1 MGFSVSLD
9 DLLGDE
15 VRRDP
20 YPYYARLHELGEA
33 VALPPTAPYAAVVH
47 GYDAAHRVLR
57 DPVFRVLDAD
67 HLDRSGLRW
76 REHAVIR
83 TLQASMFNAPA
94 DDHARLRQL
103 FGQALTARR
112 VAALEPAI
120 LRIADELLDGLA
132 GAGADG
138 RPVDFMAAFA
148 LPLPSAVV
156 GELLGVPQRDRDWF
170 PSRVRAFD
178 AVLEIGPRSFREI
191 RAANAAAEELTGYFA
206 ALVAARRAAPRDDL
220 VSALV
225 RIRDEQPDQLTEA
238 ELSANLIV
246 MYNAGFRTTANL
258 FGNGLALLVARP
270 DALAA
275 LRADPSLAPAYVEEI
290 LRYEPP
296 VHFAVR
302 YAAEDTEIAGCTVAK
317 GRSVLVLTGAAN
329 RDPRR
334 FAAPDS
340 FDPSRR
346 DNRHLAFSAGPH
358 YCLGAALGRAE
369 GRLVL
374 PRLLDRFPGLT
385 LAAAP
390 GERRELM
397 LRGHDR
403 LPVHLADPHADRPVR
418 TVRVDLAEPA

>member
-33 VALPPTAPYAAVVH
+33 AALPPTAPYAAVVH

-76 REHAVIR
+76 RDHPVIR
-83 TLQASMFNAPA
+83 TLQASMFNAPPEE
-94 DDHARLRQL
+94 HARLRQL

-120 LRIADELLDGLA
+120 LRIADGLLDGLA
-132 GAGADG
+132 EAGAGG

-206 ALVAARRAAPRDDL
+206 ALVAARRAEPRDDL

-225 RIRDEQPDQLTEA
+225 RILDEQPDQLTEA

-258 FGNGLALLVARP
+258 FGNGLSLLVARP
-270 DALAA
+270 AALAA

-302 YAAEDTEIAGCTVAK
+302 YAAEDTEIAGLTVAK

-374 PRLLDRFPGLT
+374 PRLLDRFPA
-385 LAAAP
+385 LALAEAP

-403 LPVHLADPHADRPVR
+403 LPVHVVAPHTDRPVR

>member
-9 DLLGDE
+9 ELLGDE

-33 VALPPTAPYAAVVH
+33 AALPPTAPYAAVVH

-76 REHAVIR
+76 RDHPVIR
-83 TLQASMFNAPA
+83 TLQASMFNAPP
-94 DDHARLRQL
+94 DEHARLRQL

-120 LRIADELLDGLA
+120 LRIADGLLDGLA
-132 GAGADG
+132 EAGADG

-206 ALVAARRAAPRDDL
+206 ALVAARRAEPRDDL

-258 FGNGLALLVARP
+258 FGNGLALLTARP
-270 DALAA
+270 AALAA

-302 YAAEDTEIAGCTVAK
+302 YAAEDTEIAGVTVAK

-334 FAAPDS
+334 FTAPDS

-346 DNRHLAFSAGPH
+346 DNRHLAFSGGPH

-385 LAAAP
+385 LAEAP

-403 LPVHLADPHADRPVR
+403 LPVHVVAPHTDRSVR
-418 TVRVDLAEPA
+418 TVRVDLAEPS